1 MSTPRQDLNINIEN
15 ILNDS
20 VPDFSIKPSDEA
32 TAIKL
37 VADYVDD
44 FTEFIS
50 NKSQDIDSDTGS
62 EDKYP
67 SVKAIEDYIS
77 SINNKTNGVIN
88 GTLTT
93 PYPIL
98 EYDINTITGNNTNV
112 SLPSNSELGKIIYVK
127 TQNNCYIY
135 SDNNG
140 LLTRIS
146 TQDTNSYS
154 GNVYMPINRLYKF
167 IHVGG
172 GFWVMS
178 DFSYKLLSI
187 NGQSRPYNDLYLSS
201 VETGTSA
208 PTLSDLSTAYDGNN
222 YPVGYKVFYPN
233 ITGGGKI
240 YTKIATGQYYE
251 TNIGT
256 LIT

>member
-1 MSTPRQDLNINIEN
+1 MSTPRQDLDNNIEN

-20 VPDFSIKPSDEA
+20 VADFSLKPSDEA
-32 TAIKL
+32 NAIKI
-37 VADYVDD
+37 VADYVDE
-44 FTEFIS
+44 FTEFKS

-77 SINNKTNGVIN
+77 STNGVID
-88 GTLTT
+88 GALTT

-98 EYDINTITGNNTNV
+98 EYDINTITGNNTKV
-112 SLPSNSELGKIIYVK
+112 SLPSNAELGKIIYVK

-146 TQDTNSYS
+146 TQDTNSYL

-167 IHVGG
+167 IHIGG

-178 DFSYKLLSI
+178 DFTYKLLSI

-208 PTLSDLSTAYDGNN
+208 PTLSNLSTAYDGND

-233 ITGGGKI
+233 ITGGGKV
-240 YTKIATGQYYE
+240 YTKIATSQYYE
-251 TNIGT
+251 TSIGT